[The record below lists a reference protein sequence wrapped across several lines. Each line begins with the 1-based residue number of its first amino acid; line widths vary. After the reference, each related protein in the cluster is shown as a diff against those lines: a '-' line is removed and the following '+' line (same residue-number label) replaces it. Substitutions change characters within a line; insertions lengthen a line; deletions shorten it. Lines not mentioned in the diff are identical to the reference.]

1 MLRAAPE
8 FPGRNWSLQRLR
20 TLACRFD
27 ATVRGGF
34 GANLRFEANPLADAN
49 SLEPILLQYSEP
61 ELGPILRAALRPGD
75 IFVDVGANV
84 GTYSLMGASLVGHGG
99 RVLAFEPIPATRMR
113 LEKNVSLN
121 DVPQL
126 RILPNGLGAEPGST
140 TFHVADG
147 ASGLS
152 SRYNDAGGTQVEVE
166 ISTLDAILQD
176 HPAPRLMKI
185 DVEGMEL
192 EVLRGAAGLLRSEEA
207 PLIVFE
213 AHLPHMHAAGTDYAE
228 MRQFLADHG
237 GYEIFA
243 LRRSGLCPEPAD
255 RIEPTTSDVLA
266 ARPDIASHTEA
277 LATLRKVRF
286 RGQEPAPHSRLLAR
300 LRGN

>member
-176 HPAPRLMKI
+176 HPAPR
-185 DVEGMEL
+185 
-192 EVLRGAAGLLRSEEA
+192 
-207 PLIVFE
+207 
-213 AHLPHMHAAGTDYAE
+213 GTDYAE